1 MLPMTEEAVFL
12 EGALLT
18 RVYLAPSRMVRI
30 SPYFRPRRQWC
41 GGALRPQVTVVP
53 DVSSSS
59 VFNSGRCQ
67 GSKVSMPFGGQMPPN
82 SASRVAC
89 TGSPGNSAELKN
101 AQNQATKNITSEAMN
116 RIMP

>member
-1 MLPMTEEAVFL
+1 MVPEV
-12 EGALLT
+12 
-18 RVYLAPSRMVRI
+18 SRI
-30 SPYFRPRRQWC
+30 
-41 GGALRPQVTVVP
+41 
-53 DVSSSS
+53 S

-67 GSKVSMPFGGQMPPN
+67 GSKVSMPLGGQTPPN

-89 TGSPGNSAELKN
+89 TGSAGNSAELKK